1 MVMMP
6 MMEYLNPRHGKPS
19 PKSTPQDLTPES
31 RGKKKQNRFRMK
43 EKTKPDPDFVR
54 DNPSEGIF

>member
-1 MVMMP
+1 MVITVIMDFP
-6 MMEYLNPRHGKPS
+6 CQALGKPS

-31 RGKKKQNRFRMK
+31 RGKKQQNRFRMK

>member
-1 MVMMP
+1 M
-6 MMEYLNPRHGKPS
+6 L
-19 PKSTPQDLTPES
+19 QDLTLES
-31 RGKKKQNRFRMK
+31 GGKKKQNRFRMK